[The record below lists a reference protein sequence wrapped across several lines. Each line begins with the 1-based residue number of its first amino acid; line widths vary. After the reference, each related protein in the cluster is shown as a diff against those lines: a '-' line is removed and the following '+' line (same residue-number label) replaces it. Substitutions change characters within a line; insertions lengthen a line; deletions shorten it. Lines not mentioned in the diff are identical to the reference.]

1 MVIKSF
7 SRIRKDDS
15 IISHYIA
22 FSRGHSIGPNS
33 FGLVLFQKTY
43 PLELHLVH
51 FKTEYGSTIGDAL
64 TVQATDNLAV
74 LGIMFEIQE
83 KDNPDIKYLIKA
95 IGNQPKP
102 NQSTD
107 MGSVPLADLLP
118 RNTDGFYRYNGSLT
132 TPGCNEVVVWTVF
145 KVSRYLFLTASIVL
159 TSGLRISFV
168 VVVVV
173 VLVTLGYYAKY
184 GQKWTEMI
192 RIDKNRQGSTRID
205 KNQQEMTRTY
215 KN

>member
-1 MVIKSF
+1 M
-7 SRIRKDDS
+7 
-15 IISHYIA
+15 
-22 FSRGHSIGPNS
+22 
-33 FGLVLFQKTY
+33 
-43 PLELHLVH
+43 
-51 FKTEYGSTIGDAL
+51 
-64 TVQATDNLAV
+64 
-74 LGIMFEIQE
+74 
-83 KDNPDIKYLIKA
+83 
-95 IGNQPKP
+95 
-102 NQSTD
+102 
-107 MGSVPLADLLP
+107 
-118 RNTDGFYRYNGSLT
+118 
-132 TPGCNEVVVWTVF
+132 
-145 KVSRYLFLTASIVL
+145 L